1 MNMMNDYDYVIAGG
15 GLTGCVV
22 AARLHQSQPTLRIAV
37 LEAGP
42 DEHDNPTVK
51 SPMGAP
57 ALHATPLQWKYKT
70 VPQVH
75 LNHRVMNNWGGK
87 LLSGSSGVN
96 YGAWT
101 RGDAANYDH
110 WARIV
115 GDERWSYKNML
126 RYFKRSEHHHKP
138 EGDAALHGFDGPIHT
153 TSGRKYPLREDI
165 HAAVCQLGVPHN
177 DDTNSGDPIGI
188 GEMTENWHNVGRQPA
203 GIAYDLSGID
213 VVTDTLV
220 ERVILDD
227 QRAIGVKARD
237 GRVFKARREVVLSCG
252 ALKTP
257 QILML
262 SGIGPIE
269 QLQKIGVSQL
279 IDSPHVGQNLHDH
292 CSIAQFWKL
301 RHPEKGLS
309 LGGPGWDKPEY
320 RHGNPIEWIVC
331 ENSPADL
338 IKAAMKVDGQENE
351 SRCPQSDIEI
361 IVAYAPMGGDPT
373 ARPPFD
379 GTHIA
384 TATLNLLP
392 TSRGSI
398 TLSSAD
404 CTVDPVIDPR
414 YFGSE
419 ADRVAMRAAARL
431 AMRIIETPIGQ
442 SIVECETPPP
452 GFPPLTSQS
461 SDEEIDKR
469 IRAHGGSWHHSAGTA
484 SMGKVVDTELRVI
497 GAKNLRIVDAS
508 VVPTP
513 LSGHYQA
520 PMYGVA
526 EHAAEIIAQGLSS

>member
-1 MNMMNDYDYVIAGG
+1 MDDYDYVIAGG
-15 GLTGCVV
+15 GLAGCVV
-22 AARLHQSQPTLRIAV
+22 AARLHQSQPTLRIAI

-42 DEHDNPTVK
+42 DEHDNLTVK

-57 ALHATPLQWKYKT
+57 ALHASPLQWKYKT

-87 LLSGSSGVN
+87 LLSGSSAVI

-101 RGDAANYDH
+101 RGDAAIYDH
-110 WARIV
+110 WAKIV
-115 GDERWSYKNML
+115 GDDRWSYKNML
-126 RYFKRSEHHHKP
+126 RYFKRSEHHHKF

-165 HAAVCQLGVPHN
+165 HAATCQLGMRHN
-177 DDTNSGDPIGI
+177 NDTNSGDPVGI
-188 GEMTENWHNVGRQPA
+188 GEITENWHNVARQPA
-203 GIAYDLSGID
+203 GLAYDLSGVD
-213 VVTDTLV
+213 VMTDTLV
-220 ERVILDD
+220 ERVVLDD
-227 QRAIGVKARD
+227 RRAIGVETRD
-237 GRVFKARREVVLSCG
+237 GRVFKALREVILSCG

-262 SGIGPIE
+262 SGIGPAE
-269 QLQKIGVSQL
+269 QLQKIRVTQL

-320 RHGNPIEWIVC
+320 LHGNPIDWIIC
-331 ENSPADL
+331 QDSPPDL
-338 IKAAMKVDGQENE
+338 IKAAMKVDGQEYE
-351 SRCPQSDIEI
+351 SRCPRSDIEI
-361 IVAYAPMGGDPT
+361 IVPYAPMGGDPT

-392 TSRGSI
+392 TSRGSV

-404 CTVDPVIDPR
+404 CTVDPIIDPC

-431 AMRIIETPIGQ
+431 AMRIIETPRGQ

-452 GFPPLTSQS
+452 GFPPLTSQ
-461 SDEEIDKR
+461 
-469 IRAHGGSWHHSAGTA
+469 
-484 SMGKVVDTELRVI
+484 
-497 GAKNLRIVDAS
+497 
-508 VVPTP
+508 
-513 LSGHYQA
+513 
-520 PMYGVA
+520 
-526 EHAAEIIAQGLSS
+526 

>member
-1 MNMMNDYDYVIAGG
+1 MAAPEEFDYVIAGG

-22 AARLHQSQPTLRIAV
+22 AARLYQSRPTLKIAL

-42 DEHDNPTVK
+42 DAHDDPTVQN
-51 SPMGAP
+51 PMGAP

-70 VPQVH
+70 APQVH
-75 LNHRVMNNWGGK
+75 LNDRVMNNWGGK
-87 LLSGSSGVN
+87 LLSGSSAVN

-110 WARIV
+110 WARLV
-115 GDERWSYKNML
+115 ADDRWSYKKML
-126 RYFKRSEHHHKP
+126 QYFKRSEHHHKA
-138 EGDAALHGFDGPIHT
+138 EGDPALHGFEGPIHT
-153 TSGRKYPLREDI
+153 TSGRAYPLREDI
-165 HAAVCQLGVPHN
+165 HAAILQLGIPHN
-177 DDTNSGDPIGI
+177 DDTNGGNPVGV
-188 GEMTENWHNVGRQPA
+188 GELTENWHNVARQPA
-203 GIAYDLSGID
+203 GLAYDLSKID
-213 VVTDTLV
+213 VITKALV
-220 ERVILDD
+220 KRVLLENQI
-227 QRAIGVKARD
+227 AVGVELSDARVLKAR
-237 GRVFKARREVVLSCG
+237 KEVILSCG

-262 SGIGPIE
+262 SGIGPKE
-269 QLQKIGVSQL
+269 QLRKIGVSQTM
-279 IDSPHVGQNLHDH
+279 DSPYVGQGLHDH
-292 CSIAQFWKL
+292 YSIAQFWKL
-301 RHPEKGLS
+301 RNPERGLS

-331 ENSPADL
+331 QNTPADL
-338 IKAAMKVDGQENE
+338 IEAAMKTDGQEYE

-361 IVAYAPMGGDPT
+361 VVAYAPMGGDPT

-398 TLSSAD
+398 TLTSDD
-404 CTVDPVIDPR
+404 CTLDPIINPN
-414 YFGSE
+414 YFGTE
-419 ADRVAMRAAARL
+419 ADRVALRAAARL
-431 AMRIIETPIGQ
+431 AMRIIETPVGR

-461 SDEEIDKR
+461 SDEEIDRR

-497 GAKNLRIVDAS
+497 GVKNLRIVDAS

-520 PMYGVA
+520 PMYGLA
-526 EHAAEIIAQGLSS
+526 EHAAELIARDGSP